1 MRLANTM
8 KNDTLN
14 MSITKFSIFFTLMLI
29 YVGCNERSTPIVKVD
44 SNLSKPI
51 QCMALDGI
59 GVEKKFSNRL
69 NQLYNFTSNCPL
81 KLSIKYKK
89 DIVCNSPYN
98 PNQKN
103 VSKFPK
109 SFLNIELR
117 EGFDIKYSYYV
128 DLYSNVDE
136 EDIEEG
142 FLRVTKDLL
151 QDSSSH

>member
-1 MRLANTM
+1 M
-8 KNDTLN
+8 KNDTLD
-14 MSITKFSIFFTLMLI
+14 MSITKFSIFFMAMLLFI
-29 YVGCNERSTPIVKVD
+29 GCNERSKPVVKVD

-51 QCMALDGI
+51 QCMALDSTGI
-59 GVEKKFSNRL
+59 EKEFSNRL

-81 KLSIKYKK
+81 KLSINYKK
-89 DIVCNSPYN
+89 NIVCNSPYN
-98 PNQKN
+98 PNMKN

-142 FLRVTKDLL
+142 FLRLKKDLL
-151 QDSSSH
+151 QDSSSY